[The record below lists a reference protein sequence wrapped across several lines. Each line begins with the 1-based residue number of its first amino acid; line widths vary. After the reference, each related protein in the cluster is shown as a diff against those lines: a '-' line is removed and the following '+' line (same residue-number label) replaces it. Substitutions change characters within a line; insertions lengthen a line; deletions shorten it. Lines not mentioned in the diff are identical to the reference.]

1 MIRAA
6 SRAEC
11 QRELDWYCAERGA
24 RPVLLPTDR
33 LGEGWIARAVL
44 MPAAPTGEGQ
54 GRDG

>member
-44 MPAAPTGEGQ
+44 MPAAPAGEGQ
-54 GRDG
+54 GREG